1 MDPQNDIL
9 TEPSA
14 PPKKNPLGRLA
25 SRIKESRV
33 WREYHFLLWC
43 MLIPAALVFL
53 IYLVRGLHPFG
64 DGCVLVLDLN
74 GQYVWF
80 FEALRNFVHGDAE
93 LLYSF
98 SRALGG
104 EFLGIYAY
112 YLASPLS
119 YLVCLFPTDR
129 MLEALLCLFL
139 LKTALCGAT
148 FGYYMHKTMKTQN
161 KLCIILFASFYA
173 LSSYALVQQHNTMWI
188 DAVMWLPL
196 ITLGIEQLIKYGKFK
211 LYTVSLAVTLF
222 SNYYIG
228 YMVCIWCVL
237 YAGLYYLAHPK
248 DVRNPLG
255 EKFHFPRSVL
265 RMLCYSLIAVGIA
278 AVIILGAYYS
288 LNFGK
293 TTFSDPSWEF
303 ATKFDLLDFLYK
315 LLPGSYD
322 TVRPE
327 GLPFVYC
334 GMLTLL
340 LIPAYFM
347 CRKYPTRQK
356 IFSALLLFILFLC
369 MSINIVDLVWHGFQ
383 APNWLNY
390 RYSFMFSF
398 YLCVIACRAFE
409 DFEHISLKVM
419 LGTGGAIALL
429 CVVLQ
434 KYTNGEYIDPN
445 DFACIYFS
453 LALIFAYLA
462 ILAFWRRTD
471 KKKCARNGLI
481 AIVTAELFVNG
492 LLNICFLDMDVG
504 YSRYSYY
511 NDFLDK
517 TRPIVEMVQESDTSF
532 YRMEKTFFRKT
543 NDNMALGMRGLSGST
558 STLNKETIKLL
569 NKMGYSSKSHWS
581 KYLGGTPVS
590 DSLLGLKYIISDNNV
605 YQNYYSIYKD
615 DILNGYTAYQN
626 PYALSIAYGVHEDV
640 LDFPLG
646 FLTPEEEEERKEEST
661 SGNQKEEETEPG
673 MMKTAI
679 DAVKG
684 QVNLWLG
691 IEENLGDVYEDAY
704 NSPFERLNAMVS
716 SMLGEEEAL
725 KIFVPISDYEV
736 TTSGLSEK
744 RYYAGGEHGYKNAVE
759 DTAGVLTYTV
769 TVPEEAELFFFLPT
783 NYPREVELDMTVNDG
798 EAEPWGT
805 FHANETERII
815 SLYQRKAGDRVQL
828 DMTLTKGELYILSAE
843 QCFYYIDWDVFE
855 DAMAR
860 LAKDQF
866 IIEEYTESSFKGHLT
881 ASSDNELILTTIAYD
896 NGWEVYVDG
905 DRVETQKALGSLISF
920 RTGGEAGQTHQIEM
934 VYRPRAITVGLW
946 ISVISLLVLIALFVL
961 DHFLHLGCRDR
972 RPRKLLCEGEQLT
985 IDDTLLA
992 VTAEEEQGAEAIHQ
1006 NGTSDEGAASV
1017 DSSNNPPNDRK
1028 EE

>member
-1 MDPQNDIL
+1 MDQQNELPLEATD
-9 TEPSA
+9 
-14 PPKKNPLGRLA
+14 PKKENPLVRVLRGTC
-25 SRIKESRV
+25 SRIHSSRV
-33 WREYHFLLWC
+33 WKEYNFLLWC

-80 FEALRNFVHGDAE
+80 FEALRNFVRGDAE

-119 YLVCLFPTDR
+119 FLVCLFPTDR

-196 ITLGIEQLIKYGKFK
+196 ITLGIEQVIKYGKFK

-237 YAGLYYLAHPK
+237 YAVLFYLAHPK
-248 DVRNPLG
+248 QVINPTG
-255 EKFHFPRSVL
+255 ERLHLPRSVG
-265 RMLCYSLIAVGIA
+265 RMLGYSVIAIGIA
-278 AVIILGAYYS
+278 SVIILGAYYS

-340 LIPAYFM
+340 LVPAYFL
-347 CRKYPTRQK
+347 CRKYPIRQK

-369 MSINIVDLVWHGFQ
+369 MSINVVDLVWHGFQ
-383 APNWLNY
+383 TPNWLNY

-419 LGTGGAIALL
+419 LGTGGAIAVL

-445 DFACIYFS
+445 DFACIYLS
-453 LALIFAYLA
+453 LALIFAYLG
-462 ILAFWRRTD
+462 IFGYWRRTD

-481 AIVTAELFVNG
+481 AIVLVELFVNG

-517 TRPIVEMVQESDTSF
+517 TRPIVQTVQESDPSF

-543 NDNMALGMRGLSGST
+543 NDNMALGIRGLSGST
-558 STLNKETIKLL
+558 STLNKETIQLL

-605 YQNYYSIYKD
+605 YQNYYEIYKED
-615 DILNGYTAYQN
+615 PMNGYTAFYN
-626 PYALSIAYGVHEDV
+626 PYALSIACGVHEDV

-646 FLTPEEEEERKEEST
+646 FLTPEEEEAKREEEET
-661 SGNQKEEETEPG
+661 SPAKNEEETEPSA
-673 MMKTAI
+673 MKKGI
-679 DAVKG
+679 DAVKA

-691 IEENLGDVYEDAY
+691 IKENRGDTYEDAY

-716 SMLGEEEAL
+716 AMLGEEETL
-725 KIFVPISDYEV
+725 RIFVPITDYEV
-736 TTSGLSEK
+736 TTSGLGAK
-744 RYYAGGEHGYKNAVE
+744 RYYVGGEHGYHNAVE
-759 DTAGVLTYTV
+759 DVAGTLTYTV
-769 TVPEEAELFFFLPT
+769 TVPKDGELFFYLPT

-798 EAEPWGT
+798 EADDWGT
-805 FHANETERII
+805 FNANETARII
-815 SLYQRKAGDRVQL
+815 SLYQRKAGDKVQL
-828 DMTLTKGELYILSAE
+828 DMTLTKGEIYILSAE
-843 QCFYYIDWDVFE
+843 QCFYYIDWAVFE
-855 DAMAR
+855 NAMAR
-860 LAKDQF
+860 LAKDQI
-866 IIEEYTESSFKGHLT
+866 IIEEYTESSFKGNLK
-881 ASSDNELILTTIAYD
+881 ASTDNELILTTLAYD

-905 DRVETQKALGSLISF
+905 ERVETEKALGSLVSF
-920 RTGGEAGQTHQIEM
+920 RTGGKAGETHQIEM
-934 VYRPRAITVGLW
+934 IYRPRAITVGLW
-946 ISVISLLVLIALFVL
+946 ISIGSLLVLIALFVL
-961 DHFLHLGCRDR
+961 DHFFHFGCLDKRLKE
-972 RPRKLLCEGEQLT
+972 PLLEGEQMT
-985 IDDTLLA
+985 IDDALLLK
-992 VTAEEEQGAEAIHQ
+992 TEEL
-1006 NGTSDEGAASV
+1006 
-1017 DSSNNPPNDRK
+1017 PPPTDADPQSDRK
-1028 EE
+1028 DE

>member
-1 MDPQNDIL
+1 MRKAYDMDLQND
-9 TEPSA
+9 TPSL
-14 PPKKNPLGRLA
+14 PTVSNRKNPFARMLA
-25 SRIKESRV
+25 RIKASRV
-33 WREYHFLLWC
+33 WKEYNFLLWC

-53 IYLVRGLHPFG
+53 IYLVRGLYPIW

-80 FEALRNFVHGDAE
+80 FEALRNFVRGDAE

-119 YLVCLFPTDR
+119 FLVCLFPTDR

-139 LKTALCGAT
+139 LKTALCGAS

-161 KLCIILFASFYA
+161 KLCIILFASCYA

-196 ITLGIEQLIKYGKFK
+196 ITLGIEQVIKYGKFK

-228 YMVCIWCVL
+228 YMVCLWCVL
-237 YAGLYYLAHPK
+237 YAVLFYLAHPK
-248 DVRNPLG
+248 QVINPTG
-255 EKFHFPRSVL
+255 ERFHLPRSVG
-265 RMLCYSLIAVGIA
+265 RMLGYSAIAIGIA
-278 AVIILGAYYS
+278 AVIIFGAYYS

-293 TTFSDPSWEF
+293 TTFSEPSWEF
-303 ATKFDLLDFLYK
+303 ATKFDLLDLFYK

-340 LIPAYFM
+340 LVPAYFL
-347 CRKYPTRQK
+347 CEKYPIRQK
-356 IFSALLLFILFLC
+356 IFSALLLFILFLS
-369 MSINIVDLVWHGFQ
+369 MSINVVDLVWHGFQ
-383 APNWLNY
+383 TPNWLNY

-409 DFEHISLKVM
+409 DFEHLSFKVM
-419 LGTGGAIALL
+419 LGTGGAIAVL

-445 DFACIYFS
+445 DFACIYLS
-453 LALIFAYLA
+453 LALIFAYLG
-462 ILAFWRRTD
+462 IFGFWRRTD

-481 AIVTAELFVNG
+481 AIVLVELFVNG

-517 TRPIVEMVQESDTSF
+517 TRPIVEKVQESDTSF

-543 NDNMALGMRGLSGST
+543 NDNMALGIRGLSGST
-558 STLNKETIKLL
+558 STLNKETIQLL

-605 YQNYYSIYKD
+605 YQNYYECYQTD
-615 DILNGYTAYQN
+615 PLNGYTAYYN
-626 PYALSIAYGVHEDV
+626 PYALSIAYGVDEDV
-640 LDFPLG
+640 LQFPLG
-646 FLTPEEEEERKEEST
+646 FLETET
-661 SGNQKEEETEPG
+661 EEETEPSAVQQ
-673 MMKTAI
+673 AI
-679 DAVKG
+679 DAVKE

-691 IEENLGDVYEDAY
+691 IEENRGDTYEDAY

-716 SMLGEEEAL
+716 AMLGEEETL
-725 KIFVPISDYEV
+725 RIFVPIEDYEV
-736 TTSGLSEK
+736 STSGLGEK
-744 RYYAGGEHGYKNAVE
+744 RYYAGGEHGYHNAVS
-759 DTAGVLTYTV
+759 DVNGTLTYTV
-769 TVPEEAELFFFLPT
+769 TVPEDAELFFYLPT
-783 NYPREVELDMTVNDG
+783 NYPREIELDMTVNDG
-798 EAEPWGT
+798 KTTDWGT
-805 FHANETERII
+805 FNANETARII
-815 SLYQRKAGDRVQL
+815 SLDQRKAGDKVQL
-828 DMTLTKGELYILSAE
+828 DMTLTKGELYILTAE
-843 QCFYYIDWDVFE
+843 QCFYYIDWNVFE

-866 IIEEYTESSFKGHLT
+866 IIEEYTESSFAGTLT
-881 ASSDNELILTTIAYD
+881 TSTDNELILTTIAYD

-905 DRVETQKALGSLISF
+905 ERVETEKAFGSLLSF
-920 RTGGEAGQTHQIEM
+920 RTGAEAGETHQIEM
-934 VYRPRAITVGLW
+934 VYRPRAIAVGLG
-946 ISVISLLVLIALFVL
+946 ISIASLLVLIAFFVM
-961 DHFLHLGCRDR
+961 DHVFHIGCYDR
-972 RPRKLLCEGEQLT
+972 RPRATLSEGEQLR
-985 IDDTLLA
+985 IDDVLLQS
-992 VTAEEEQGAEAIHQ
+992 AEQS
-1006 NGTSDEGAASV
+1006 T
-1017 DSSNNPPNDRK
+1017 PPTEIDPKSDRK
-1028 EE
+1028 DE